1 MLIIEKVRLFTPTV
15 NSNHRFDT
23 ALDFSICRGAISS
36 RGRFNNPKWSTC
48 FTKAATVFFLLR
60 AKPVKNNRIFTRF
73 FFKKKQLNLCWR
85 RACNFLVLSRG
96 RFHNTKEWEWRKD
109 QCRKVARWFIF
120 KPKIQ
125 IWVNF
130 RGSCNGRCWYILWSF
145 GIFYGNTV
153 YFMAI

>member
-73 FFKKKQLNLCWR
+73 FLKKNSLTCAGDEHAISWSYPEADSITQKSESGAR
-85 RACNFLVLSRG
+85 IS
-96 RFHNTKEWEWRKD
+96 
-109 QCRKVARWFIF
+109 VARLPGGLFSNQ
-120 KPKIQ
+120 KYK
-125 IWVNF
+125 
-130 RGSCNGRCWYILWSF
+130 F
-145 GIFYGNTV
+145 G
-153 YFMAI
+153 